1 MMKVKEQ
8 IDREM
13 LRKVL
18 LKFLAERFRL
28 AFAPAQIASLMTRR
42 AMIDFEIDSEDVEQS
57 LVIVMGLNLVEEITE
72 EMGATKYYK
81 ITAKGVIE
89 NERLNQ

>member
-1 MMKVKEQ
+1 MKEQ

-28 AFAPAQIASLMTRR
+28 AFAPAQIASLISRR
-42 AMIDFEIDSEDVEQS
+42 GMLDFEIDVEDIEQA
-57 LVIVMGLNLVEEITE
+57 LVIVTGLGLVEEMTE
-72 EMGATKYYK
+72 ELGSTKYYK

>member
-1 MMKVKEQ
+1 MKIKEQ
-8 IDREM
+8 IDREIF
-13 LRKVL
+13 RKTL

-28 AFAPAQIASLMTRR
+28 AFNPDQIA
-42 AMIDFEIDSEDVEQS
+42 AMIKRRGMADFDFDVEDVDQGIA
-57 LVIVMGLNLVEEITE
+57 VIQGLGLINDVTD

-81 ITAKGVIE
+81 ITSKGIIE

>member
-1 MMKVKEQ
+1 MKVKVQ

-28 AFAPAQIASLMTRR
+28 AFAPSQIASLIGRR
-42 AMIDFEIDSEDVEQS
+42 GMIDFEIDVEDIEQA
-57 LVIVMGLNLVEEITE
+57 LVVVMGLGLVEEVTE